1 MAIIEKTLFSWQELY
16 GSSDLERMALVFET
30 LDDEELMRK
39 LEAERKRGRDD
50 YPIRAVWNSI
60 LAGVVYQHPSTASLR
75 RELLRN
81 GELRQ
86 ACGFDLSRGM
96 DAVPPEWVY
105 SRFLKKLMRH
115 EGEIR
120 EICERLVERLQEELP
135 DYGRYLATDAKA
147 LRSYGR
153 PAKKRG
159 HDGRREKDADW
170 GCKSYER
177 KREDGTS
184 YRDVK
189 RWFGFKLH
197 LLVDSVH
204 ELPIGWEVTRGSVSE
219 HARLRGLIE
228 AVGKR
233 HKGLL
238 ERAEELSADKAYDST
253 GHNTWIWREYGIKPV
268 IAARDMWKDGEATR
282 SLWPERAENIVYDA
296 KGVVYC
302 HCPETG
308 ERREMAYMGFEKD
321 RETLKYR
328 CPAAA
333 YGMECKGRGR
343 CGGNTGSDYGRV
355 VRIGLDLDRRI
366 FTPIARSSYA
376 WRRSYARRTAA
387 ERVNSRL
394 DVSFGFERHFIRGLA
409 KMRLK
414 VDIAMVVMLAM
425 AQGRIEQKRHEEIRS
440 LVGRARAA

>member
-16 GSSDLERMALVFET
+16 GSSDLERLALVLET
-30 LDDEELMRK
+30 LDDEGLMRK
-39 LEAERKRGRDD
+39 LEEGRKRGRDD
-50 YPIRAVWNSI
+50 YPVRAVWNSI
-60 LAGVVYQHPSTASLR
+60 LAGVVYQHPSVASLR

-81 GELRQ
+81 AELRQ

-96 DAVPPEWVY
+96 DAVPPEWAY
-105 SRFLKKLMRH
+105 SRFLKKLVQH
-115 EGEIR
+115 GEEMR
-120 EICERLVERLQEELP
+120 EICERMVERLKKELP
-135 DYGRYLATDAKA
+135 DYGRYLAIDAKA

-153 PAKKRG
+153 PSKKRG
-159 HDGRREKDADW
+159 RDGRREKDADW
-170 GCKSYER
+170 GVKTYEGE
-177 KREDGTS
+177 REDGTA
-184 YRDVK
+184 YREVK
-189 RWFGFKLH
+189 KWFGFKLH
-197 LLVDSVH
+197 LLVDSTY

-219 HARLRGLIE
+219 HERLKGLIE
-228 AVGKR
+228 GVDER

-238 ERAEELSADKAYDST
+238 ERAEELSADKAYDSA
-253 GHNTWIWREYGIKPV
+253 GHNTWIWRDYGIKPV
-268 IAARDMWKDGEATR
+268 IAARDMWKDGEETR
-282 SLWPERAENIVYDA
+282 ALWPERADTIVYNA
-296 KGVVYC
+296 KGGVYC

-308 ERREMAYMGFEKD
+308 ERREMAYMGFEKE

-333 YGMECKGRGR
+333 YGLECKGRSGCGR
-343 CGGNTGSDYGRV
+343 NRGSGYGRV

-376 WRRSYARRTAA
+376 WQRSYARRSAA

-409 KMRLK
+409 KMRLR

-425 AQGRIEQKRHEEIRS
+425 AQGRIRQKRSEEMRS

>member
-16 GSSDLERMALVFET
+16 GSSDLERLALVLAT
-30 LDDEELMRK
+30 LDDEGLMRK
-39 LEAERKRGRDD
+39 LEEERKRGRDD

-60 LAGVVYQHPSTASLR
+60 LAGVVYQHPSLASLR

-105 SRFLKKLMRH
+105 SRFLKKLVGHR
-115 EGEIR
+115 EEIR
-120 EICERLVERLQEELP
+120 EICERMVKRLQKELP

-153 PAKKRG
+153 PTKKRG

-170 GCKSYER
+170 GIKTYDG
-177 KREDGTS
+177 KREDGTT
-184 YRDVK
+184 YREVRK
-189 RWFGFKLH
+189 WFGFKLH
-197 LLVDSVH
+197 LLVDSTY
-204 ELPIGWEVTRGSVSE
+204 ELPIGWEVTPGSVSE
-219 HARLRGLIE
+219 SARLRGLIE
-228 AVGKR
+228 GVDER
-233 HKGLL
+233 HIGLL
-238 ERAEELSADKAYDST
+238 DRAEELSADKAYDSA
-253 GHNTWIWREYGIKPV
+253 GHNTWIWRDYGIKPV
-268 IAARDMWKDGEATR
+268 IAARDMWKDGEKTR
-282 SLWPERAENIVYDA
+282 LLWPERAENIVYDA
-296 KGVVYC
+296 KGGVYC

-328 CPAAA
+328 CPAVA
-333 YGMECKGRGR
+333 YGLECKGRGGCVR
-343 CGGNTGSDYGRV
+343 NRENRYGRV
-355 VRIGLDLDRRI
+355 VRIALDLDRRI

-376 WRRSYARRTAA
+376 WQRSYNRRTAA

-409 KMRLK
+409 KMRMR

-425 AQGRIEQKRHEEIRS
+425 AVGRIQQKRSEEIRS